1 MIGKMLTHG
10 VSLQALV
17 SGVPRDALILLDL
30 YAEVSPLWKRTQ
42 SFYGAP
48 FIYCMLHNF
57 GGNIEMYGAIDSV
70 AQGPAEAMAAQT
82 GMHPFCHLHTC
93 SSTLHNECLEHQCHA
108 SATSLYLDLKLTCV

>member
-1 MIGKMLTHG
+1 M
-10 VSLQALV
+10 SLQALV

-30 YAEVSPLWKRTQ
+30 YAEVSPLWKRTN

-70 AQGPAEAMAAQT
+70 AQGPAEAMAAET
-82 GMHPFCHLHTC
+82 GMQPFLPSHMRSFAT
-93 SSTLHNECLEHQCHA
+93 HN
-108 SATSLYLDLKLTCV
+108 KCVEQQYNAGARSFW